1 MNARY
6 LMVLALVL
14 TVEVSWA
21 QAPAPKKKPAAAPA
35 TPGKTKQAGKAAPAP
50 NKANAAKTAPAA
62 KKSSAPATPKD
73 AAAKFDSVMT
83 EWKALLAKLRELRM
97 QYATKQ
103 PADQGPIEAEY
114 ERMVDEGEQL
124 EQQLISAAEDAL
136 STKSSQQDAAGK
148 FLAQLLKSRVLHD
161 DYESALPIAKTLID
175 NGYDNSRI
183 YNYAGLAA
191 FCAGDFDDARKW
203 LDEGDRHAVLD
214 VDSKQ
219 FLRHFD
225 QYKKLWEK
233 EQEIRAEEKKA
244 DDLPRVLLKTSKG
257 DITVELFENEAPN
270 TVANFIHLVQ
280 KGFYDGTVFHRV
292 MAGFMA
298 QGGDPEGTGTG
309 GPGYMIPDEQDL
321 PDHRNHFRGSLS
333 MANSGPSSGGSQF
346 FIMFRPSG
354 PAAGVD
360 LNGRH
365 AVFGRVIKGF
375 DVLAKLRRTYSEKN
389 EPNGAKP
396 DKLIEATVLRKRDH
410 DYVPRK
416 LGDPVADADEDT
428 GDAATTKD
436 GAQDDNKKRD
446 AKGGDAKSP

>member
-1 MNARY
+1 MNTRY
-6 LMVLALVL
+6 LLVLALIL
-14 TVEVSWA
+14 TVDVSWA
-21 QAPAPKKKPAAAPA
+21 QVPAPKKKAATAPA
-35 TPGKTKQAGKAAPAP
+35 TPGKTKQAGKSAPAP
-50 NKANAAKTAPAA
+50 GKANTAKTAPAT
-62 KKSSAPATPKD
+62 KKAGAPAAPKD
-73 AAAKFDSVMT
+73 AAENFESVMT
-83 EWKALLAKLRELRM
+83 EWKALLAKLRDLRM

-103 PADQGPIEAEY
+103 PADQPPIEEEY
-114 ERMVDEGEQL
+114 QRLVDEGEQL
-124 EQQLISAAEDAL
+124 EQQVISAAEAAL
-136 STKSSQQDAAGK
+136 STESSQKEAAGK
-148 FLAQLLKSRVLHD
+148 FLSQLLKNRVLHD
-161 DYESALPIAKTLID
+161 DYENALPIAKTLID

-191 FCAGDFDDARKW
+191 FCAGDYDDARKW

-214 VDSKQ
+214 VDAKQ

-225 QYKKLWEK
+225 QYKKLWDK

-309 GPGYMIPDEQDL
+309 GPGYTIPDEQDL
-321 PDHRNHFRGSLS
+321 PDRRNHFRGSLS
-333 MANSGPSSGGSQF
+333 MANSGPQSGGSQF

-375 DVLAKLRRTYSEKN
+375 DVLAKLRRTYNEKN
-389 EPNGAKP
+389 EPNGSKP

-416 LGDPVADADEDT
+416 RGDPVADADGDT
-428 GDAATTKD
+428 GDAAAAKEGDTT
-436 GAQDDNKKRD
+436 DDD
-446 AKGGDAKSP
+446 AKDNDAKSK